1 MVPRWTNSF
10 LQRDMISMKDFRT
23 ILIDIV
29 TEVATRIKS
38 AEERIRNPFRNR
50 TNVYRC
56 EDGRPICY
64 CCLRV
69 GHVATYCWDRNFS
82 CSHVSFVGSSPP
94 ASSVPVASI
103 HVPSLGR
110 DLNQSLADLKGIA
123 NELKLKRTSVR
134 TETWEN
140 TPASIEHEDTT
151 ESNGIKVLPMS
162 TDGHW
167 EKDHCSTFAECPVV
181 NMSQAM
187 NTRLALDFRDVTYF
201 VCHKCVLHCDVLC
214 L

>member
-1 MVPRWTNSF
+1 MPRVRNSF

-23 ILIDIV
+23 IVIDIV
-29 TEVATRIKS
+29 TDVAERIKS
-38 AEERIRNPFRNR
+38 AEERIQNPVRNR

-56 EDGRPICY
+56 EDGWPICY

-69 GHVATYCWDRNFS
+69 GHVAKYCWDRNFS
-82 CSHVSFVGSSPP
+82 CSHVSFVGSPPP

-103 HVPSLGR
+103 NVPSLGR

-123 NELKLKRTSVR
+123 NELKLTRPSVR

-140 TPASIEHEDTT
+140 TPVSIEHEDTT
-151 ESNGIKVLPMS
+151 ESKGIKLLPTS
-162 TDGHW
+162 TDGLW
-167 EKDHCSTFAECPVV
+167 EKEQCSTFIECPVV

-187 NTRLALDFRDVTYF
+187 NTRPALDFRDVT
-201 VCHKCVLHCDVLC
+201 
-214 L
+214 

>member
-1 MVPRWTNSF
+1 
-10 LQRDMISMKDFRT
+10 MKDFRT

-29 TEVATRIKS
+29 TEVAERIKS
-38 AEERIRNPFRNR
+38 AEERIRNPFTNR

-69 GHVATYCWDRNFS
+69 GHVAKYCWDRNFS
-82 CSHVSFVGSSPP
+82 CSHVSCVGSSPP
-94 ASSVPVASI
+94 ASVPVASI
-103 HVPSLGR
+103 NVPSLGR

-123 NELKLKRTSVR
+123 NELKLTRTSVR

-151 ESNGIKVLPMS
+151 ESKGIKLLPMS
-162 TDGHW
+162 TDGLW
-167 EKDHCSTFAECPVV
+167 EKEHCSTFTECPVV

-187 NTRLALDFRDVTYF
+187 NTRPALDFRDVT
-201 VCHKCVLHCDVLC
+201 
-214 L
+214 